1 MIELLMTKLAKK
13 KMNDSAMLMY
23 LRAAGTVEESRA
35 ARAETSH
42 SLANQ
47 RARGLSRTSP

>member
-23 LRAAGTVEESRA
+23 LWSGAGA
-35 ARAETSH
+35 
-42 SLANQ
+42 
-47 RARGLSRTSP
+47 